1 MPPIAG
7 VAQGAMVLRDA
18 SLANLNAR
26 DVLDVL
32 KPKVDGSLH
41 LDELFPENNLDFFIF
56 LSSLAYSAGNRGQ
69 ASYGAANAFMASLV
83 ANRRSRGLAGSV
95 VHIGAILGEGSV
107 SRALTRQ
114 HRSALY
120 RSGFSHLSEDT
131 FHEIFA
137 EGVRASRPE
146 SNESP
151 ELSAGL
157 RLADIEGDQ
166 KTWASNPIF
175 SHLVPRKTVEKIR
188 DVESEL
194 PVDMEKQIHDANSP
208 GKLLEVLESKW
219 FQDRS
224 ALLHRLTFSVGFCN
238 TLRSILHTD
247 VGIRQLMRSS
257 PYELGIDSLIAVD
270 IQSWFRKVV
279 GIEVP
284 VLEVLNAE
292 TLRHLLS
299 LVTSKMPSTTETV
312 PIPGRPSDCSDEYFI
327 SDGSG
332 SLVASDMKS
341 FQDDTIQTVS
351 TPDLTEFSDT
361 DCGSKPG
368 DDRSDTGLGITAEFQ
383 HLSNQ
388 PLLAR
393 AIPMSFAQSR
403 FWFLNFLVEDQSAFT
418 VTTSIQ
424 LRGYVDSI
432 KLNQALQTVG
442 ERHEALRT
450 IFYTDEFT
458 NKHMQGVLGSSTL
471 RLDHSFITEEGQAD
485 ENILEMTRH
494 KFDLAHGESLR
505 LKLLSMSAQKHRL
518 IVSYHHIVMDSI
530 GLQVFLS
537 ELEQAYQ
544 GTPSLYQENTLQYPD
559 FTLRQ
564 LRNCQNGSWDKQLS
578 FWRDQYA
585 ELPPPLPMLLF
596 SRRSSQPP
604 TLTFRSWC
612 TKFRLPKSLKDQIAQ
627 RCVGLAVNPFHIHLT
642 VFAILLYSYTNNAM
656 KDLCI
661 GVADSGRQD
670 FDTLRS
676 LGLYLNLLPVRFRA
690 DENDDFITALGAIKT
705 SSEMALGNS
714 NVPFDV
720 ILNALDV
727 PRDTSRTPLFQ
738 ALFNYRPRIEDSRSF
753 LGCNA
758 DGMLV
763 SGGENAYDVSVD
775 ITDSNTGEVIVV
787 LSVNSGLYTVRDA
800 TLLQNTY
807 VKFLQE
813 FVQDP
818 TLKIARPPFM
828 DEDIQ
833 KAIIQGR
840 G

>member
-1 MPPIAG
+1 
-7 VAQGAMVLRDA
+7 
-18 SLANLNAR
+18 
-26 DVLDVL
+26 
-32 KPKVDGSLH
+32 
-41 LDELFPENNLDFFIF
+41 
-56 LSSLAYSAGNRGQ
+56 
-69 ASYGAANAFMASLV
+69 
-83 ANRRSRGLAGSV
+83 
-95 VHIGAILGEGSV
+95 
-107 SRALTRQ
+107 
-114 HRSALY
+114 
-120 RSGFSHLSEDT
+120 
-131 FHEIFA
+131 
-137 EGVRASRPE
+137 
-146 SNESP
+146 
-151 ELSAGL
+151 
-157 RLADIEGDQ
+157 
-166 KTWASNPIF
+166 
-175 SHLVPRKTVEKIR
+175 
-188 DVESEL
+188 
-194 PVDMEKQIHDANSP
+194 MEKQIHDANSP
-208 GKLLEVLESKW
+208 GKLLEVLES
-219 FQDRS
+219 
-224 ALLHRLTFSVGFCN
+224 
-238 TLRSILHTD
+238 
-247 VGIRQLMRSS
+247 IRQLMRSS

-299 LVTSKMPSTTETV
+299 LVTSKMPLTTETV
-312 PIPGRPSDCSDEYFI
+312 PIPGRPSDCSDEDFI

-332 SLVASDMKS
+332 FSVASDMKS

-351 TPDLTEFSDT
+351 TPDLTESSDT

-368 DDRSDTGLGITAEFQ
+368 DDRSGTGLGITAEFQ

-424 LRGYVDSI
+424 LRGYVDSL
-432 KLNQALQTVG
+432 KLNRALQTVG

-458 NKHMQGVLGSSTL
+458 NKHMQG
-471 RLDHSFITEEGQAD
+471 AD
-485 ENILEMTRH
+485 ENVLEMTRH

-505 LKLLSMSAQKHRL
+505 LKLLSMSAQKHHL
-518 IVSYHHIVMDSI
+518 IIVSASHI
-530 GLQVFLS
+530 
-537 ELEQAYQ
+537 
-544 GTPSLYQENTLQYPD
+544 D
-559 FTLRQ
+559 F
-564 LRNCQNGSWDKQLS
+564 
-578 FWRDQYA
+578 
-585 ELPPPLPMLLF
+585 PL
-596 SRRSSQPP
+596 
-604 TLTFRSWC
+604 
-612 TKFRLPKSLKDQIAQ
+612 
-627 RCVGLAVNPFHIHLT
+627 VVHE
-642 VFAILLYSYTNNAM
+642 
-656 KDLCI
+656 
-661 GVADSGRQD
+661 D

-787 LSVNSGLYTVRDA
+787 LSVNSGLYTVGDA

-833 KAIIQGR
+833 KAIKQGR

>member
-1 MPPIAG
+1 M
-7 VAQGAMVLRDA
+7 
-18 SLANLNAR
+18 
-26 DVLDVL
+26 
-32 KPKVDGSLH
+32 
-41 LDELFPENNLDFFIF
+41 
-56 LSSLAYSAGNRGQ
+56 
-69 ASYGAANAFMASLV
+69 
-83 ANRRSRGLAGSV
+83 
-95 VHIGAILGEGSV
+95 
-107 SRALTRQ
+107 
-114 HRSALY
+114 
-120 RSGFSHLSEDT
+120 SEDT

-137 EGVRASRPE
+137 EGIRASRPE

-219 FQDRS
+219 LQDRS

-596 SRRSSQPP
+596 SRRSSRPP

-661 GVADSGRQD
+661 GVADSGRQTS
-670 FDTLRS
+670 TLCE
-676 LGLYLNLLPVRFRA
+676 V
-690 DENDDFITALGAIKT
+690 
-705 SSEMALGNS
+705 
-714 NVPFDV
+714 
-720 ILNALDV
+720 
-727 PRDTSRTPLFQ
+727 
-738 ALFNYRPRIEDSRSF
+738 
-753 LGCNA
+753 LGC
-758 DGMLV
+758 
-763 SGGENAYDVSVD
+763 
-775 ITDSNTGEVIVV
+775 T
-787 LSVNSGLYTVRDA
+787 
-800 TLLQNTY
+800 
-807 VKFLQE
+807 
-813 FVQDP
+813 
-818 TLKIARPPFM
+818 
-828 DEDIQ
+828 
-833 KAIIQGR
+833 
-840 G
+840 